1 MTAARPLLIA
11 TLPGRSAPDCREQV
25 GAAIEAGADLAEI
38 RVDRWSV
45 EDRSGLAGLF
55 PTALPLI
62 GTYRSILEGGEG
74 SNDPAVRRDTLAEL
88 ARQPF
93 WGIDYESNRDAVP
106 QTLPQGG
113 SILSAHLAE
122 STPWESVR
130 AQLFRAPGASRF
142 VKVVLPANVSE
153 ALVLLERAV
162 PTEGGE
168 GFLLHTTGPSGA
180 LFRALSGRLGF
191 AAVYG
196 SLPKTPSRPPVEPSQ
211 IPVDRL
217 RRFYSSP
224 DPGPIYALLG
234 ASVGRSRSPDLFS
247 KWMERLSDPGIYIGL
262 DIRTESELAD
272 ALSVL
277 PRYGVRGFNVTQPW
291 KIAASNLATRA
302 GPGAIPCRCA
312 NVLSVVPGEGLE
324 AENTD
329 LAAVLR
335 RLTEIISSG
344 GWDGREALVVGTG
357 GAARAALSAGRA
369 LRSDL
374 RVLGR
379 DPSAVDALAREFG
392 ATAAPRLPDRPAS
405 LIVQATS
412 MGIVGS
418 GTPGVDLLPWI
429 GPKTRILDFVYDPDD
444 RWLESAAR
452 ARRARYEGGYRL
464 LVYQAAESYAMWFG
478 HSVPPELVDEA
489 LEGDP

>member
-1 MTAARPLLIA
+1 
-11 TLPGRSAPDCREQV
+11 
-25 GAAIEAGADLAEI
+25 
-38 RVDRWSV
+38 
-45 EDRSGLAGLF
+45 
-55 PTALPLI
+55 
-62 GTYRSILEGGEG
+62 
-74 SNDPAVRRDTLAEL
+74 
-88 ARQPF
+88 
-93 WGIDYESNRDAVP
+93 
-106 QTLPQGG
+106 
-113 SILSAHLAE
+113 
-122 STPWESVR
+122 
-130 AQLFRAPGASRF
+130 
-142 VKVVLPANVSE
+142 
-153 ALVLLERAV
+153 
-162 PTEGGE
+162 
-168 GFLLHTTGPSGA
+168 
-180 LFRALSGRLGF
+180 
-191 AAVYG
+191 
-196 SLPKTPSRPPVEPSQ
+196 
-211 IPVDRL
+211 
-217 RRFYSSP
+217 
-224 DPGPIYALLG
+224 
-234 ASVGRSRSPDLFS
+234 
-247 KWMERLSDPGIYIGL
+247 MERLSDPGIYIGL

-405 LIVQATS
+405 LDR
-412 MGIVGS
+412 
-418 GTPGVDLLPWI
+418 PGDLHGDRWI
-429 GPKTRILDFVYDPDD
+429 GHARSRPAPLDRAEDPDLGFCV
-444 RWLESAAR
+444 RP
-452 ARRARYEGGYRL
+452 G
-464 LVYQAAESYAMWFG
+464 
-478 HSVPPELVDEA
+478 
-489 LEGDP
+489 